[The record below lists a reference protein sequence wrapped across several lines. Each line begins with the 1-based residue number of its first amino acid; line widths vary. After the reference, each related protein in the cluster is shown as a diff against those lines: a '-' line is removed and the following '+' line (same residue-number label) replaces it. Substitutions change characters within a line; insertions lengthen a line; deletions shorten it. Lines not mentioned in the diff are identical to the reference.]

1 MEALD
6 DQEYSGV
13 EEVHLGYL
21 SMPEETIKVRKKNE
35 VFLTVECEPSTAYEL
50 SEFFTFFVPGHKFM
64 PAYKNKLWDGKIRL
78 FDQRTKTI
86 YGGLLQYI
94 HEFAETRKYGLE
106 YVFDEYHGLPDAQE
120 LLELEQIQQFTES
133 LNLFAHGK
141 AIVPRDYQFEA
152 IHHALTHYRALL
164 LSPTASG
171 KSLIIYVLLRWFLQS
186 NDSKVLL
193 IVPTTSLVEQMY
205 TDFKDYS
212 TLDESWDNEATCHR
226 IYSGKEKHNVSSRV
240 VITTWQS
247 IYKMDATWFKPFG
260 MVIGDEAH
268 TFKAKSLCKIL
279 ENLRDAKYRIGTTG
293 TLDGTQTHKLV
304 LEGLFGPE
312 YRVTTTRDL
321 MDSDALAKLEIEVLL
336 LKYSDLECQEV
347 KKMDYQGEIDF
358 IVGHA
363 ARTKFIRN
371 LAIAQTGNTLILYN
385 YVEKHGKPIYDAI
398 DAKLN
403 ELPRRVRKLFFVSG
417 AVDTDERERIRAIT
431 EKEKDAIIVASM
443 GTFSTGINIR
453 NLHNLIFASPSKSQI
468 RILQSIGRG
477 LRKSDDGRGTKV
489 FDIADDLHW
498 KSSKNYTLEH
508 AAERIKLYG
517 RERFDFKIHEVP
529 ISTQ

>member
-1 MEALD
+1 
-6 DQEYSGV
+6 
-13 EEVHLGYL
+13 
-21 SMPEETIKVRKKNE
+21 
-35 VFLTVECEPSTAYEL
+35 
-50 SEFFTFFVPGHKFM
+50 
-64 PAYKNKLWDGKIRL
+64 
-78 FDQRTKTI
+78 
-86 YGGLLQYI
+86 
-94 HEFAETRKYGLE
+94 
-106 YVFDEYHGLPDAQE
+106 
-120 LLELEQIQQFTES
+120 
-133 LNLFAHGK
+133 
-141 AIVPRDYQFEA
+141 
-152 IHHALTHYRALL
+152 
-164 LSPTASG
+164 
-171 KSLIIYVLLRWFLQS
+171 
-186 NDSKVLL
+186 
-193 IVPTTSLVEQMY
+193 
-205 TDFKDYS
+205 
-212 TLDESWDNEATCHR
+212 
-226 IYSGKEKHNVSSRV
+226 
-240 VITTWQS
+240 
-247 IYKMDATWFKPFG
+247 
-260 MVIGDEAH
+260 
-268 TFKAKSLCKIL
+268 
-279 ENLRDAKYRIGTTG
+279 
-293 TLDGTQTHKLV
+293 
-304 LEGLFGPE
+304 
-312 YRVTTTRDL
+312 
-321 MDSDALAKLEIEVLL
+321 
-336 LKYSDLECQEV
+336 
-347 KKMDYQGEIDF
+347 MDYQGEIDF

-371 LAIAQTGNTLILYN
+371 LAIAQTGNTLVLYN